1 MLHEIENNMKTI
13 KFYYDLET
21 TGVNHKQNAIIQLGA
36 KIEVDDKIVEEID
49 FLIQPPENAKIDQ
62 EALDVNGRT
71 LEEIKNFPFTYETAY
86 KELLRILSK
95 YVDRFKRD
103 EKMYLVGFNNKSFDD
118 FFFRRLFEI
127 NKDSFF
133 NSWFWSESIDV
144 MTVAGEYLIGR
155 RPYMTNFKLKTVAH
169 EMGIEIDEKR
179 LHEAGYDIE
188 LTRMVYLIATGKMK
202 EPAKNFYFYHHAD
215 SSSLWKTFEPELDLS
230 LDVDEIDFQTF
241 RKLLRK
247 SGMADGPGLIQDEL
261 M

>member
-1 MLHEIENNMKTI
+1 MKTI

-21 TGVNHKQNAIIQLGA
+21 CGLNYKQNAIIQLGA
-36 KIEVDDKIVEEID
+36 KIEVDGKIVEEID
-49 FLIQPPENAKIDQ
+49 LLIRPPENAKIDQ

-127 NKDSFF
+127 NKDAFF

-188 LTRMVYLIATGKMK
+188 LTRMIYLIATRKMK
-202 EPAKNFYFYHHAD
+202 EPAQNFHFYQHEGSGAI
-215 SSSLWKTFEPELDLS
+215 WKTFEPESDLKP
-230 LDVDEIDFQTF
+230 DVDEIDFRTF
-241 RKLLRK
+241 RTRLRAL
-247 SGMADGPGLIQDEL
+247 GLTDGPGLIQDDL
-261 M
+261 F

>member
-1 MLHEIENNMKTI
+1 MKTI

-21 TGVNHKQNAIIQLGA
+21 CGLNYKTNAIIQLGA
-36 KIEVDDKIVEEID
+36 KIEVDGKIVEEID
-49 FLIQPPENAKIDQ
+49 LLIQPPENAKIDQ

-86 KELLRILSK
+86 KELLRILAK

-103 EKMYLVGFNNKSFDD
+103 EKMYLVGFNNRSFDD

-127 NKDSFF
+127 NLDAFF
-133 NSWFWSESIDV
+133 NSWFWSESIDA

-155 RPYMTNFKLKTVAH
+155 RPYMTNFKLKTVAR

-188 LTRMVYLIATGKMK
+188 LTRMIYLIATGKMK
-202 EPAKNFYFYHHAD
+202 EPAKNFHFYRHEG
-215 SSSLWKTFEPELDLS
+215 SGSIWKTFEPELDLS
-230 LDVDEIDFQTF
+230 PDVDEIDFLTW
-241 RKLLRK
+241 RRRLRAL
-247 SGMADGPGLIQDEL
+247 GLTDGPGLIQDEL
-261 M
+261 L

>member
-1 MLHEIENNMKTI
+1 MKTI
-13 KFYYDLET
+13 KFFYDLET
-21 TGVNHKQNAIIQLGA
+21 CGLNYKQNAIIQLGA
-36 KIEVDDKIVEEID
+36 KIEVDDKVVEEVD
-49 FLIQPPENAKIDQ
+49 LLIQPHPKAVIEP
-62 EALDVNGRT
+62 EALEVNGRT
-71 LEEIKNFPFTYETAY
+71 LEEIKKFPFTYETGY

-118 FFFRRLFEI
+118 FFFRKLFEL
-127 NKDSFF
+127 NKDAFF

-169 EMGIEIDEKR
+169 EMGIEIDESR

-188 LTRMVYLIATGKMK
+188 LTRMIYLIATGKIK
-202 EPAKNFYFYHHAD
+202 EPAQNFHFYQHEGSGAI
-215 SSSLWKTFEPELDLS
+215 WKTFEPEIDRS
-230 LDVDEIDFQTF
+230 PDVDEIDFKTY
-241 RKLLRK
+241 RKRLRDF
-247 SGMADGPGLIQDEL
+247 GMTDGPGMIQDDL